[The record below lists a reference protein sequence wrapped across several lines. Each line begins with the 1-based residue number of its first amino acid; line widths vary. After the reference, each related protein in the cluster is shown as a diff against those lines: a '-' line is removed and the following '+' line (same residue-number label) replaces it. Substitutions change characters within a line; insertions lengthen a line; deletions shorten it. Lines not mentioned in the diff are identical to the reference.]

1 MFTVMKIRTL
11 NYFAKQGLT
20 SMKRNRVMSF
30 ASITTVAASLFIFGV
45 FMLMVLNVNQLMKN
59 VENGI
64 EIKAFLK
71 TDLTTMKE
79 KSIKKEI
86 EEISGVKEIDYE
98 SKEQALD
105 KFKKQLGEKKDLANG
120 LELDN
125 PLPASFIIKVNK
137 PSDVSKVSKAIKSI
151 EGIDQVKDGQQMVDK
166 IVRVSGF
173 IKALSLILM
182 TILGIISISLIA
194 NTIKLTV
201 FARKREIGIMKY
213 MGATDW
219 FIRWPFVFEGML
231 LGLFGSLAS
240 ILLLYGGYS
249 YAVKA
254 VVTSDVIFTLLP
266 AKQLM
271 PSLIK
276 EFAGIG
282 VLLGGF
288 GSVVSIR
295 KFLVV

>member
-79 KSIKKEI
+79 KSIKTDIK
-86 EEISGVKEIDYE
+86 EISGVKEIDYE

-166 IVRVSGF
+166 IVKVSRF
-173 IKALSLILM
+173 IKGLSLVLM
-182 TILGIISISLIA
+182 SILGIISISLIA

-231 LGLFGSLAS
+231 LGLFGSLVS
-240 ILLLYGGYS
+240 IVLLYGGYS

>member
-1 MFTVMKIRTL
+1 MKIRTL

-79 KSIKKEI
+79 KSIKTDIK
-86 EEISGVKEIDYE
+86 EISGVKEIDYE

-137 PSDVSKVSKAIKSI
+137 PSDVSNVSKAIKSI

>member
-79 KSIKKEI
+79 KGIKKEI
-86 EEISGVKEIDYE
+86 KEISGVKEIDYE
-98 SKEQALD
+98 SKEQALE

-166 IVRVSGF
+166 IVKVSGF
-173 IKALSLILM
+173 IKGLSLVLM
-182 TILGIISISLIA
+182 TILGIISVSLIA

>member
-1 MFTVMKIRTL
+1 MKIRTL

-79 KSIKKEI
+79 KSIKTDIK
-86 EEISGVKEIDYE
+86 EISGVKEIDYE
-98 SKEQALD
+98 SKEQELD

-137 PSDVSKVSKAIKSI
+137 PSDVSNVSKAIKSI

>member
-79 KSIKKEI
+79 KSIKTDIK
-86 EEISGVKEIDYE
+86 EISGVKEIDYE

-105 KFKKQLGEKKDLANG
+105 KFKKQLGEKKNLANG

-137 PSDVSKVSKAIKSI
+137 PSDVSNVSKAIKSI

>member
-86 EEISGVKEIDYE
+86 KEISGVREIDYE
-98 SKEQALD
+98 SKEQALE

-137 PSDVSKVSKAIKSI
+137 PSDVSNVSKAIKAI

-166 IVRVSGF
+166 IVRVSRF
-173 IKALSLILM
+173 IKGLSLVLM
-182 TILGIISISLIA
+182 SILGIISISLIA

-231 LGLFGSLAS
+231 LGLFGSLVS

>member
-79 KSIKKEI
+79 KSIKKDI
-86 EEISGVKEIDYE
+86 KEISGVREIDYE
-98 SKEQALD
+98 SKEQALE

-137 PSDVSKVSKAIKSI
+137 PSDVSNVSKAIKSI

-166 IVRVSGF
+166 IVKVSRF
-173 IKALSLILM
+173 IKGLSLVLM
-182 TILGIISISLIA
+182 SILGIISISLIA

-231 LGLFGSLAS
+231 LGLFGSLVS
-240 ILLLYGGYS
+240 IVLLYGGYS

>member
-86 EEISGVKEIDYE
+86 KEISGVREINYE
-98 SKEQALD
+98 SKEQALE

-137 PSDVSKVSKAIKSI
+137 PSDVSNVSKTIKSI

-166 IVRVSGF
+166 IVKVSRF
-173 IKALSLILM
+173 IKGLSLVLM

-231 LGLFGSLAS
+231 LGLFGSLVS

-249 YAVKA
+249 YAAKA

-288 GSVVSIR
+288 GSIVSIR

>member
-79 KSIKKEI
+79 KSIKTDIK
-86 EEISGVKEIDYE
+86 EISGVKEIDYE

-137 PSDVSKVSKAIKSI
+137 PSDVSNVSKAIKSI

>member
-137 PSDVSKVSKAIKSI
+137 PSDVSNVSKAIKSI